1 MNPAPEFDLF
11 GEVPIAPACAPAKTS
26 PASLKV
32 KKTAKGTLSPAQQ
45 RFNKLL
51 ARVDNLGRQ
60 ILDLE
65 QVAGRLRGPHLEEI
79 SKLEHGMALTQSAML
94 LFLHERLQRKGLTV
108 PQQKSARAIVQ
119 SLLPQ
124 VRGEMDAG
132 QWDTLFAEYF
142 PPEMQAQQAQQLQE
156 ARDDVLDAVED
167 FLGRPLDRETFD
179 HADSPQE
186 LLEAVMRRMQSEQE
200 PPRPRPGQQARQRKV
215 DQQMQDAKAAMRS
228 IYRQLASALHPDRE
242 PDAAERERK
251 TVLMGQAN
259 AAYER
264 GDLTTL
270 LRLQLQAN
278 RMDEDSIS
286 RLADEKLAE
295 LTLLLKEQVASL
307 EQELAIA
314 EQRLGDELGV
324 AVSARMNEPLLQ
336 LRLKLLQNDL
346 ADTLLVMQHDLERV
360 RDEAELKRW
369 LREQAALA
377 RKQER
382 DDASLLMQFGGFY

>member
-1 MNPAPEFDLF
+1 MKPNSEFDLF
-11 GEVPIAPACAPAKTS
+11 GEVPPAPIPERAKAG

-32 KKTAKGTLSPAQQ
+32 KKAAKGALSPAQQ

-51 ARVDNLGRQ
+51 TRVDNLGRQ
-60 ILDLE
+60 IRDLE
-65 QVAGRLRGPHLEEI
+65 ALADRLRGPHLTEM
-79 SKLEHGMALTQSAML
+79 SKLERGLAQTQSAML

-124 VRGEMDAG
+124 VREELEAE
-132 QWDTLFAEYF
+132 QWGALFAEYF
-142 PPEMQAQQAQQLQE
+142 PPEMQAHNAQQLLE
-156 ARDDVLDAVED
+156 AKDGVLDAVED
-167 FLGRPLDRETFD
+167 FLGRPLDREIFD
-179 HADSPQE
+179 QADSPEE
-186 LLEAVMRRMQSEQE
+186 LLEAVMRQMDAEQA
-200 PPRPRPGQQARQRKV
+200 PRSRRSQAAKPRKA
-215 DQQMQDAKAAMRS
+215 DQQMQDAKAVMRG

-242 PDAAERERK
+242 PDPAERERK

-278 RMDEDSIS
+278 PMDEASLS
-286 RLADEKLAE
+286 RMAEDKLAE
-295 LTLLLKEQVASL
+295 LTLLLKSQVATL
-307 EQELAIA
+307 EQELAFA
-314 EQRLGDELGV
+314 ELRLGDELGIP
-324 AVSARMNEPLLQ
+324 VSARMSEVVLK
-336 LRLKLLQNDL
+336 LRLTLLQNDL
-346 ADTLLVMQHDLERV
+346 AETLLVMQRDLELV
-360 RDEAELKRW
+360 RDDAELKRW

-377 RKQER
+377 RRQER